1 MARMRVDQ
9 LGELLEDFDHLV
21 GALAARHHDDHVG
34 VGLLRN
40 GVLEH
45 GLARSER
52 PRDKARTTLGHRV
65 EGVDRTHAGLHDARR
80 AGFLRIAAHGL
91 LHGPF
96 LHHRHLVVAAFGVG
110 QDCHRVGDLVFARL
124 GDALDRIAVRHR
136 EGNHDLVHHPL
147 LLHLAQPR
155 RRRDLVADLGQRRK
169 FPLDIVV
176 DRIGDRTAGDEQTVH
191 LFEVVLKTVVVAR
204 QKARSQRDFEHV
216 TLEFDPVADLQTAG
230 AVKNLDIG
238 RVAYDL
244 DDLGHHF
251 GIARPDIADLVLTHG
266 SVGLDDHDVGDDTV
280 YTSCSFHCMF
290 LLFIPY

>member
-1 MARMRVDQ
+1 MI
-9 LGELLEDFDHLV
+9 LCI
-21 GALAARHHDDHVG
+21 
-34 VGLLRN
+34 
-40 GVLEH
+40 
-45 GLARSER
+45 
-52 PRDKARTTLGHRV
+52 
-65 EGVDRTHAGLHDARR
+65 THSS
-80 AGFLRIAAHGL
+80 FTS
-91 LHGPF
+91 
-96 LHHRHLVVAAFGVG
+96 
-110 QDCHRVGDLVFARL
+110 
-124 GDALDRIAVRHR
+124 
-136 EGNHDLVHHPL
+136 
-147 LLHLAQPR
+147 PR
-155 RRRDLVADLGQRRK
+155 RRRDLVAGLGQRRK
-169 FPLDIVV
+169 FPLGIVV

-280 YTSCSFHCMF
+280 YTSCSFH
-290 LLFIPY
+290 I